1 MKQNI
6 KNYDNYSDYSQ
17 KNIQK
22 LLYKSD
28 LRFITHTL
36 VLY

>member
-6 KNYDNYSDYSQ
+6 KNYNNYSDYSQ

-22 LLYKSD
+22 LLYIQIIYAKLSK
-28 LRFITHTL
+28 
-36 VLY
+36 

>member
-17 KNIQK
+17 KNTQK
-22 LLYKSD
+22 LLYIQIIYAKLSK
-28 LRFITHTL
+28 
-36 VLY
+36 